1 MLMIAKP
8 NITDLDQLSKA
19 IQIKLLQELPRP
31 KDNKETLTETDAK
44 KRLLINCFFV
54 TIDLF
59 IDMEKK

>member
-44 KRLLINCFFV
+44 KRLLINCF
-54 TIDLF
+54 L
-59 IDMEKK
+59 